1 MRASVP
7 SQFAMPSASPSDR
20 SEVRARRP
28 RQRDETNAS
37 IAFCSLASRSK
48 ILLRTVS
55 PSPPCC
61 SAASRRL
68 AARPV
73 AAARAD
79 RDPSAGCMRP
89 VAKRRAKSL
98 IHRHERALRTESASG
113 LGLQQELQ
121 FRRQGAAAAKSADLP
136 TCRPADLPTCR
147 TPQARSMPVTTRRVR
162 SAQWPRRERWRVGAC
177 KVRVGTAGVGAGQ
190 SPAAIAGANA
200 TARAAWARVMLIP
213 CFVFTRQAVRDPS
226 RKADIS
232 MPPGPRHAVYDQR
245 VQTAWCRL
253 PGKPLDHERLGHSH
267 SGHCR
272 IVRATG
278 CPEREVGDAVL
289 G

>member
-37 IAFCSLASRSK
+37 IAFCSLASSSK

-79 RDPSAGCMRP
+79 RDPSAVCMRP

-121 FRRQGAAAAKSADLP
+121 FRRQGAAAAKSAELP
-136 TCRPADLPTCR
+136 TCPPAGRHKPGQCRSRPGGCAVRSGHVVNAGALVRAKSESAPQASAQASRPQPSLAR
-147 TPQARSMPVTTRRVR
+147 TPRR
-162 SAQWPRRERWRVGAC
+162 APR
-177 KVRVGTAGVGAGQ
+177 
-190 SPAAIAGANA
+190 
-200 TARAAWARVMLIP
+200 
-213 CFVFTRQAVRDPS
+213 
-226 RKADIS
+226 
-232 MPPGPRHAVYDQR
+232 
-245 VQTAWCRL
+245 
-253 PGKPLDHERLGHSH
+253 GHGS
-267 SGHCR
+267 C
-272 IVRATG
+272 
-278 CPEREVGDAVL
+278 
-289 G
+289 